1 MSNRLEAL
9 RVFIVAA
16 NSTNFREAAVKL
28 AVSPQVVSRVIKEL
42 EDDLGEPLF
51 HRNTHGVQL
60 TSFGAQFTERA
71 RAALTGVDA
80 LFHRSSRR
88 KPSDLA
94 GTVRITA
101 PSGLGRFK
109 LLQPLAE
116 RVAAYPGLLLDM
128 RFSSTF
134 VDVVDQ
140 QIDIGLRVGT
150 LKDSNFIAKP
160 VSKMTFHVVAA
171 PSLLAR
177 IARPETVEEVLQAP
191 TTTLIDS
198 NTGRPWTWF
207 FKGGRHLMPSAPAY
221 MTDDPL
227 AEEAAVLAGFG
238 IGQLSGHLALPHV
251 RAGRLV
257 SLIEHEAPDPWN
269 IYVYRPRRGPV
280 PARVR
285 LVYDSLVDALAGFED
300 GD

>member
-9 RVFIVAA
+9 RVFVIAA

-28 AVSPQVVSRVIKEL
+28 AVSPQVVSRVIKQL

-60 TSFGAQFTERA
+60 TSFGAQFTEHA
-71 RAALTGVDA
+71 KVALTGVDA

-88 KPSDLA
+88 KASDLA

-101 PSGLGRFK
+101 PAGLGRYK

-116 RVAAYPGLLLDM
+116 RIAAYPGLLLDM
-128 RFSSTF
+128 RFSSTI

-140 QIDIGLRVGT
+140 QVDIGLRIGM

-160 VSKMTFHVVAA
+160 VSKVTFHVVAA
-171 PSLLAR
+171 PSLLKR
-177 IARPETVEEVLQAP
+177 IGRPDTVDAVLSAP
-191 TTTLIDS
+191 TTVLIDVNS
-198 NTGRPWTWF
+198 GRPWAWF
-207 FKGGRHLMPSAPAY
+207 FKGGRQFVPTAPAY

-238 IGQLSGHLALPHV
+238 IGQLAGHHALPHI

-257 SLIEHEAPDPWN
+257 SLIEHEAPEPWN
-269 IYVYRPRRGPV
+269 LYVYRPRRGPV

-285 LVYDSLVDALAGFED
+285 LVYDSLVEALSGFEERD
-300 GD
+300 